1 MTTSTGTAR
10 QKSKKSVAPQTAPV
24 TILPPG
30 STKVPRTLVTP
41 ASSLISRIGTLPTA
55 PRKAITKGKAA
66 PRKVMLA
73 AAAADQDFSRSYK
86 VPARGNLGGGRPFEL
101 RRRGSKVKT
110 LALWSEIDR
119 LRGVQVTFHDGAVM
133 QAGSLTGDRSSSITF
148 HPDES
153 ITSATIS
160 SSAYRAGRAGNV
172 ELQTDFGQ
180 KYLGVF
186 PAFPKNMPFR
196 FNDFTPYTDVTRGNL
211 IGVYGGEGADLDN
224 LGLILALPEDT
235 EYEYYNV
242 RYDLSAFKAVGERML
257 SLKEGVVKNPSATA
271 TISQQLS
278 FSHAY
283 TATKTWSNSVGLKVG
298 VKTTIKTGVPFL
310 AEGKIELSMEASYS
324 YSWGESVADQK
335 TDSWVA
341 SVTAPPKTR
350 VKVQAV
356 VTESTIDVPYS
367 ADLRVRRSDGTTT
380 TINNFSGVFRG
391 VNVSRFSVE
400 TEDIPL

>member
-1 MTTSTGTAR
+1 MTMSTATGR
-10 QKSKKSVAPQTAPV
+10 QKSKKSLAPQTQPLV
-24 TILPPG
+24 MTLPTG
-30 STKVPRTLVTP
+30 SAKVPRTLVMP
-41 ASSLISRIGTLPTA
+41 VSSLISRIGTSPAA
-55 PRKAITKGKAA
+55 PAKAIAQRKVAARGKAAA

-73 AAAADQDFSRSYK
+73 AAAAVGPQDFSRIYK
-86 VPARGNLGGGRPFEL
+86 VPARGNLGGGQRFEL
-101 RRRGSKVKT
+101 RRQGSKVKT

-119 LRGVQVTFHDGAVM
+119 LRGVQVTFDDGAVM
-133 QAGSLTGDRSSSITF
+133 QAGTLDGNRSSSISF

-153 ITSATIS
+153 ITSTTIS
-160 SSAYRAGRAGNV
+160 SSSYRAGRAGNV

-186 PAFPKNMPFR
+186 PSFPNNFPVR

-211 IGVYGGEGADLDN
+211 IGVYGG
-224 LGLILALPEDT
+224 
-235 EYEYYNV
+235 V

-257 SLKEGVVKNPSATA
+257 SLKEGIVKNPSATA
-271 TISQQLS
+271 TISQQLT

-283 TATKTWSNSVGLKVG
+283 TASKSWSNSVGLKVG
-298 VKTTIKTGVPFL
+298 VKTSIKTGIPFL
-310 AEGKIELSMEASYS
+310 AEGKIEISMEASYS
-324 YSWGESVADQK
+324 YTWGESVADQK

-341 SVTAPPKTR
+341 TITAPPKTR
-350 VKVQAV
+350 VRFQAV

-367 ADLRVRRSDGTTT
+367 ADLRVRRSDGTTS

-400 TEDIPL
+400 TEDIPI

>member
-1 MTTSTGTAR
+1 MTPNTAAR
-10 QKSKKSVAPQTAPV
+10 TQKSKKPVVPQTQKAASPS
-24 TILPPG
+24 G
-30 STKVPRTLVTP
+30 NAKVPRALVMP
-41 ASSLISRIGTLPTA
+41 ASSLISRPEMPATV
-55 PRKAITKGKAA
+55 PRKATAQRKVSA
-66 PRKVMLA
+66 PRKVMLTA
-73 AAAADQDFSRSYK
+73 AGAEQDFDRIYN
-86 VPARGNLGGGRPFEL
+86 VPARGNPGGGQPFEL
-101 RRRGSKVKT
+101 RRKGRKVKT

-119 LRGVQVTFHDGAVM
+119 LRGVQVTFDDGAVM
-133 QAGSLTGDRSSSITF
+133 QAGSLTGDRSNSINF

-153 ITSATIS
+153 ITSTTIS
-160 SSAYRAGRAGNV
+160 SSSYRAGRAGNV

-186 PAFPKNMPFR
+186 PAFPTNLPFR
-196 FNDFTPYTDVTRGNL
+196 INDFTPYTDVTRGSL
-211 IGVYGGEGADLDN
+211 IGVYGGAGADLDRI
-224 LGLILALPEDT
+224 GLILALPQDV

-257 SLKEGVVKNPSATA
+257 SLKEGIVKNPSVSA
-271 TISQQLS
+271 TINQQLT

-283 TATKTWSNSVGLKVG
+283 TASKTWSNSVGLKVG
-298 VKTTIKTGVPFL
+298 VKTSIKTGIPFL
-310 AEGKIELSMEASYS
+310 VEGKIEISMEASYS
-324 YSWGESVADQK
+324 YTWGESVTDQK
-335 TDSWVA
+335 TDTWMA

-350 VKVQAV
+350 VRVQGV

-391 VNVSRFSVE
+391 VNVSRFTIE

>member
-1 MTTSTGTAR
+1 MTLPTGSA
-10 QKSKKSVAPQTAPV
+10 
-24 TILPPG
+24 
-30 STKVPRTLVTP
+30 KVPRTLVMP
-41 ASSLISRIGTLPTA
+41 VSSLISRIGTSPAA
-55 PRKAITKGKAA
+55 PAKAIAQRKVAAARGKAAA

-73 AAAADQDFSRSYK
+73 AAAAVGPQDFSRIYK
-86 VPARGNLGGGRPFEL
+86 VPARGNLGGGQRFEL
-101 RRRGSKVKT
+101 RRQGSKVKT

-119 LRGVQVTFHDGAVM
+119 LRGVQVTFEDGAVM
-133 QAGSLTGDRSSSITF
+133 QAGTLDGNRGSSITF

-153 ITSATIS
+153 ITSTTIS
-160 SSAYRAGRAGNV
+160 SSSYRAGRAGNV

-186 PAFPKNMPFR
+186 PAFPKNFPVKL
-196 FNDFTPYTDVTRGNL
+196 NDFTPYTDVTRGNL
-211 IGVYGGEGADLDN
+211 IGVYGGGGADLDN
-224 LGLILALPEDT
+224 LGLILALPEDV

-257 SLKEGVVKNPSATA
+257 SLKEGIVKNPSATA
-271 TISQQLS
+271 TISQQLT

-283 TATKTWSNSVGLKVG
+283 TASKSWSNSVGLKVG
-298 VKTTIKTGVPFL
+298 AKTSIKTGIPFL
-310 AEGKIELSMEASYS
+310 AEGKIEISMEASYS
-324 YSWGESVADQK
+324 YTWGESVADQK

-341 SVTAPPKTR
+341 TITAPPKTR
-350 VKVQAV
+350 VRFQAV

-367 ADLRVRRSDGTTT
+367 ADLRVRRSDGTTS

-400 TEDIPL
+400 TEDIPI